1 MSIDKVANK
10 SAYSHTSTKP
20 MKAISTLPILLLV
33 LTFPMT
39 GCIPGSEK
47 NPAHFKLGVSR
58 IPVRDVP
65 KNVLQAAEHHIPG
78 IYIHEASINHH
89 RTHDVYELRGL
100 SHQAHYDVYV
110 TAEGHVLDID
120 HDKWLSD

>member
-1 MSIDKVANK
+1 M
-10 SAYSHTSTKP
+10 KP
-20 MKAISTLPILLLV
+20 TTALAILLL
-33 LTFPMT
+33 FPPLAMT
-39 GCIPGSEK
+39 GCAPGSEK
-47 NPAHFKLGVSR
+47 NPARFKLGVSR
-58 IPVRDVP
+58 ISVHDVP
-65 KNVLQAAEHHIPG
+65 KTVREAAEHHIPG

-100 SHQAHYDVYV
+100 SHNAHYDVYV